1 MEESRFQ
8 RIMNKIGFICF
19 LIFFVISTIMVIRN
33 SMQGGG
39 FFSGGAKRLTFAH
52 WQLEDGF
59 REGYA
64 DAIIEYEKMKA
75 KEGVKVKVIQTTVP
89 ARGYAQWFLTQ
100 LIGGDCADVIE
111 LSGTEELHNQYFL
124 PLSQYLAEEN
134 PYNKGTPLEGMAWRD
149 TFADDM
155 VGALSTT
162 YSEYFG
168 VSTFMCT
175 TRMYVNVE
183 LYQAATGHTRLPNT
197 LGEWIDSCKKI
208 LEYGNKIGKPLIPVG
223 VRGFDKGTI
232 NQICAHFNNILNADY
247 NDSLSDY
254 GYGVGAS
261 EMIHKLANGDKSV
274 DLNRLLAP
282 AELTVLVGKYFAKGF
297 PAIDL
302 EQTKFLFSSGT
313 VGYFIDG
320 TYNAFSMVNNSKFKV
335 DVIPLP
341 VIGDGFE
348 YQDLGR
354 MTEIGSGIGGRFGI
368 PKAAKDIDL
377 AIDFLKYI
385 TSYKISQLTMIRH
398 SKWGSPLKRV
408 DYREAFGPEIS
419 AMCHCPDKGKMTQAQ
434 IDEEVALLEKCRP
447 FEGAGY
453 TGIALITQ
461 VGNKTQKDMTL
472 VLEDLIINQPEN
484 PKKEYWNAFLSKRK
498 QLLNELNESIIYDK
512 RTSWNL
518 DGMRTAFAIGELGAV
533 SPSEKKTYNTRYKL
547 NQEGLIS
554 RFKNLTDL
562 DTLTK
567 DILNLKEIL

>member
-1 MEESRFQ
+1 
-8 RIMNKIGFICF
+8 
-19 LIFFVISTIMVIRN
+19 
-33 SMQGGG
+33 
-39 FFSGGAKRLTFAH
+39 
-52 WQLEDGF
+52 
-59 REGYA
+59 
-64 DAIIEYEKMKA
+64 
-75 KEGVKVKVIQTTVP
+75 
-89 ARGYAQWFLTQ
+89 
-100 LIGGDCADVIE
+100 
-111 LSGTEELHNQYFL
+111 
-124 PLSQYLAEEN
+124 
-134 PYNKGTPLEGMAWRD
+134 
-149 TFADDM
+149 
-155 VGALSTT
+155 
-162 YSEYFG
+162 
-168 VSTFMCT
+168 
-175 TRMYVNVE
+175 
-183 LYQAATGHTRLPNT
+183 
-197 LGEWIDSCKKI
+197 
-208 LEYGNKIGKPLIPVG
+208 
-223 VRGFDKGTI
+223 
-232 NQICAHFNNILNADY
+232 
-247 NDSLSDY
+247 
-254 GYGVGAS
+254 
-261 EMIHKLANGDKSV
+261 MIHKLANGDKSV

-419 AMCHCPDKGKMTQAQ
+419 AMCHCPNKGKMTQAQ

-453 TGIALITQ
+453 TGIGLITQ
-461 VGNKTQKDMTL
+461 IGGKTQKDMTL